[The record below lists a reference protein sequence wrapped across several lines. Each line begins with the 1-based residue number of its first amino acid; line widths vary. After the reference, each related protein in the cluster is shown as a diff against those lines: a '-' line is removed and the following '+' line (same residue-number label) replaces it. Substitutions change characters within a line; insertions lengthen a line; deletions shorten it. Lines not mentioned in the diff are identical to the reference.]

1 MRVLVMAVSL
11 LWMSILSALA
21 APHLSYIYPAGGQ
34 RGTTVKVSVSGTG
47 LNTAAGFF
55 TTGSGLSAKIEP
67 GTNPAER
74 TVEIT
79 VAKDAPLGIQQIRLY
94 DDSGLS
100 NPKYFFVGQYP
111 EMMEKEPNDT
121 ATTAPK
127 VSLPITINGRIEKQ
141 TDIDAAI
148 FHAKQGETVVC
159 EIMAL
164 RVLGQIND
172 SWLKG
177 YIEIQ
182 DAGGNVLA
190 SSEGTSDDYYR
201 WDPVIAFEPPKEGD
215 YTVFYRD
222 INWRGAASAVYRL
235 TIGVVPHAVAL
246 FPLGGRRG
254 TSVDVQ
260 FVGPNLQGAHQRIAI
275 PADAEDKLQ
284 LAYTGSAGTTN
295 TRPFHVSDLADVNQA
310 SANHSKEA
318 AQTVAYPC
326 VVNGRLTENGV
337 RDYYRFHLEKR
348 QKVALELFSR
358 RVGTPMD
365 SEIALYDPAGNLL
378 ETNDDSRGRDSRLE
392 RDLNPG
398 DYTVM
403 VHDIDDRGGAAFS
416 YRLAISPPQ
425 PKFTVLALPDSLKLA
440 RGGSVNLK
448 IHVDRL
454 DGFDGD
460 ITVTL
465 TGLPPGVTASPL
477 VIPKG
482 KQDAEITLTASGD
495 AKTGPVKL
503 EVIGT
508 GKAGEKDLKVV
519 SRTTET
525 YNIQGTAY
533 QRELIGPILLVT
545 EK

>member
-11 LWMSILSALA
+11 FWMSMLSALA

-34 RGTTVKVSVSGTG
+34 RGTTVKVSIVGAG
-47 LNTAAGFF
+47 LNNATSFF
-55 TTGSGLSAKIEP
+55 TTGSGLSTKIEP

-74 TVEIT
+74 TVEIA
-79 VAKDAPLGIQQIRLY
+79 VAKDAPLGLQQIRLY

-111 EMMEKEPNDT
+111 ESLEKEPNDI

-141 TDIDAAI
+141 TDADAAT

-177 YIEIQ
+177 YMEIQ

-222 INWRGAASAVYRL
+222 INWRGGATAVYRL
-235 TIGVVPHAVAL
+235 TIGIVPHAVAL

-254 TSVDVQ
+254 STVDVQ
-260 FVGPNLQGAHQRIAI
+260 FVGPNLPDAHQKVAI
-275 PADAEDKLQ
+275 PADAEDKLP

-295 TRPFHVSDLADVNQA
+295 TRPFHVSDLLDVTQS
-310 SANHSKEA
+310 SANHSREA

-326 VVNGRLTENGV
+326 VVNGRLSENGA
-337 RDYYRFHLEKR
+337 RDYYRFHLDKR
-348 QKVALELFSR
+348 QKVALEMFSR

-403 VHDIDDRGGAAFS
+403 VHDIDDRGGPAFS

-425 PKFTVLALPDSLKLA
+425 PKFTVLALPDNMKVV

-465 TGLPPGVTASPL
+465 AGLSPGITASPL
-477 VIPKG
+477 VIQKG
-482 KQDAEITLTASGD
+482 KQDGEMTLTASGE
-495 AKTGPVKL
+495 AKAGPVKL
-503 EVIGT
+503 EIVGT